1 MRTEILGLSS
11 KNEIITSI
19 EAREMIMRSNN
30 SASVN
35 LTIVFN
41 LGLIFKPAD
50 NISIGGIL
58 KSRPKFAIAQT
69 VEDLDDSSSFS
80 NVINFKI
87 PSTYGVGIS
96 YRPNDFL
103 TLGLDVVLNQY
114 SDLTDGFVLTDATQ
128 AVQSREFQADDA
140 IEIHLSGEYVH
151 L

>member
-1 MRTEILGLSS
+1 M
-11 KNEIITSI
+11 
-19 EAREMIMRSNN
+19 
-30 SASVN
+30 
-35 LTIVFN
+35 
-41 LGLIFKPAD
+41 
-50 NISIGGIL
+50 
-58 KSRPKFAIAQT
+58 
-69 VEDLDDSSSFS
+69 EDLDDDSGFS

-87 PSTYGVGIS
+87 SSTYGVGIL